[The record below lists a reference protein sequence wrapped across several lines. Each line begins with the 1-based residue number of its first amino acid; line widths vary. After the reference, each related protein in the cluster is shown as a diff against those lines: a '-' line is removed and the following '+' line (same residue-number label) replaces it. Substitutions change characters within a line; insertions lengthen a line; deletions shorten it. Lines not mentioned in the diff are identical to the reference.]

1 MLIVDTLPNHFRTA
15 MCWELLGTVTAATTA
30 LNTPHSSDHHRTF
43 YPQRISD
50 LQRTSPVSTHR
61 LSLRRSTL
69 HSSAPMLIGSPSRST
84 SIRAP
89 HSHTPLQ
96 LYQAKVAKQQIEHD
110 EQQLSVCR
118 QLEALHS
125 LLSNDSRLPP
135 IDDYDDK
142 VEHLL
147 ITDHSMEH
155 VNAMRT
161 HKFELCVPSSLCIH
175 GQVGTGKTV
184 LMDLFFKSCPQLYD
198 ASISILLQSRTR
210 WRGSEARIGSAMARM
225 HRRRYE
231 WHRIRQ

>member
-30 LNTPHSSDHHRTF
+30 LNTPHSSDHRRTF

-96 LYQAKVAKQQIEHD
+96 LYQAKLPPKSHSNKSSTTSSSCPCADSSKPYTLCCPMTRACRPSMTMMTKSSICSSRTIRWSTSTPCAHTNSSSACRLRCAFMARSARAKQ
-110 EQQLSVCR
+110 C
-118 QLEALHS
+118 
-125 LLSNDSRLPP
+125 
-135 IDDYDDK
+135 
-142 VEHLL
+142 
-147 ITDHSMEH
+147 
-155 VNAMRT
+155 
-161 HKFELCVPSSLCIH
+161 
-175 GQVGTGKTV
+175 
-184 LMDLFFKSCPQLYD
+184 
-198 ASISILLQSRTR
+198 
-210 WRGSEARIGSAMARM
+210 
-225 HRRRYE
+225 
-231 WHRIRQ
+231 